1 VEHLSDAPLQ
11 VWLVFTT
18 LYFLVT
24 RRRRSVEGAVIC
36 RNELSQ
42 GRTNVTLAL
51 DDLQAKVMELL
62 SSSKTTWLGK
72 LACLSVERA
81 PRLR

>member
-1 VEHLSDAPLQ
+1 MEHLSDAPLQ
-11 VWLVFTT
+11 VWLVITT

-36 RNELSQ
+36 RDELSQ

-51 DDLQAKVMELL
+51 DDLQAKVMEPFFAV
-62 SSSKTTWLGK
+62 KNA
-72 LACLSVERA
+72 LAW
-81 PRLR
+81 